1 MRCLPRRSKHRVP
14 VGASLLAM
22 DVNDNAGSLMP
33 RSAASTIASKLAPTG
48 SEISFSD
55 KFKKNWRQH
64 KWPKQKYSVAP
75 GSVARLPG
83 KPHCPPWASRVPV

>member
-1 MRCLPRRSKHRVP
+1 M
-14 VGASLLAM
+14 LAM
-22 DVNDNAGSLMP
+22 DVNDYVVSLMRRGVP
-33 RSAASTIASKLAPTG
+33 STFASKLAPT
-48 SEISFSD
+48 SFPD